1 MNKENFY
8 VIILFV
14 FLGLIGY
21 IFGYLLSSFFDKN
34 EKLQEVI
41 HLLGALIV
49 VTTFYSP
56 LKTKL
61 FKLLEIE
68 EDNDK

>member
-8 VIILFV
+8 VIVLFV
-14 FLGLIGY
+14 FLGTVGY
-21 IFGYLLSSFFDKN
+21 IFGYILSSFFDKN
-34 EKLQEVI
+34 ETLKEVI

-61 FKLLEIE
+61 FKILKLEDE
-68 EDNDK
+68 NDS

>member
-8 VIILFV
+8 VIMLFI
-14 FLGLIGY
+14 FLGIVGY
-21 IFGYLLSSFFDKN
+21 IFGYILSSFFDKN
-34 EKLQEVI
+34 ETLKEVI

-61 FKLLEIE
+61 FKILNIE
-68 EDNDK
+68 EENDS